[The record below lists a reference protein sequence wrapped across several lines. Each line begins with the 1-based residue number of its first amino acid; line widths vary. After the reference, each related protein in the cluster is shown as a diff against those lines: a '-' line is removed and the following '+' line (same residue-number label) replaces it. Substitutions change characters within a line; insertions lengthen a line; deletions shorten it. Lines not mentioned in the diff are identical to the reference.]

1 MRTPTAPRTEL
12 RPYAGAALRVLGSAA
27 ASALTAALA
36 LLAFEPASAQT
47 LTAQQSRGKYLV
59 NTAGCHD
66 CHTPF
71 KMGANG
77 PEPDL
82 SRMLSGHPE
91 SLVMPPVPALPLSRP
106 ASGSPQPM
114 VSAAAPAKAQHATL
128 DESINLMRSSI
139 GHRRG

>member
-1 MRTPTAPRTEL
+1 MRATTAPRTEL
-12 RPYAGAALRVLGSAA
+12 GPYAGAALRVLGSAA

-71 KMGANG
+71 KMGEKG
-77 PEPDL
+77 PEPDM
-82 SRMLSGHPE
+82 SRMLS
-91 SLVMPPVPALPLSRP
+91 
-106 ASGSPQPM
+106 
-114 VSAAAPAKAQHATL
+114 
-128 DESINLMRSSI
+128 
-139 GHRRG
+139 